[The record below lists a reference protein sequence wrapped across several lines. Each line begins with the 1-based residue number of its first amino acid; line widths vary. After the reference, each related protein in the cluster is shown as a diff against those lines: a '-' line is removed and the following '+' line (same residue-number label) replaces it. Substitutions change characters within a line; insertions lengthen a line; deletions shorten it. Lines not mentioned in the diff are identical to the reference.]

1 MPILAYMQLPGY
13 ALLVEACKTEPR
25 QVVAKRLG
33 VSPPVVTQ
41 VLNGTGQYGAG
52 KASPRNLFERV
63 DAVFGAWECPH
74 LTALSADDQP
84 VRLTASRCGQLAHRQ
99 APISSPRELAH
110 WQACRACPKH
120 ALTAPPPARAERQ
133 PPKPRA
139 TPAATPTDSAPPA
152 TSEVSS

>member
-1 MPILAYMQLPGY
+1 MADYKSHPGY
-13 ALLVEACKTEPR
+13 ALLAEACKTEPR

-52 KASPRNLFERV
+52 KASPRKLFVKV
-63 DAVFGAWECPH
+63 DAVYGAWECPH

-84 VRLTASRCGQLAHRQ
+84 VRLTATRCAQLAHRP
-99 APISSPRELAH
+99 APISSPRELTH

-120 ALTAPPPARAERQ
+120 ALTAPPPARAERV

-139 TPAATPTDSAPPA
+139 MPAATPTVSVPA
-152 TSEVSS
+152 QPSEVSE